1 MAILQSVG
9 IQPMQQGPPSDVKQ
23 EQQAGMQVRAYCCHR
38 LSSLAGCAMRC
49 AGHVQA
55 LLTEAS
61 AGVLRSCSLL
71 KQAPSSSQGRA
82 CTEQFTREP
91 AYEGLAACS
100 LKLETDAVP
109 CTLQAPMLAGEME
122 HMDSTPAPSG
132 QWASQGSMPSMQQV
146 RLLSPAPT
154 CASSLPN
161 SQGLDEA
168 YCRICPG

>member
-1 MAILQSVG
+1 MY
-9 IQPMQQGPPSDVKQ
+9 
-23 EQQAGMQVRAYCCHR
+23 R
-38 LSSLAGCAMRC
+38 
-49 AGHVQA
+49 A

-82 CTEQFTREP
+82 CTEHFTREP

-100 LKLETDAVP
+100 LKLETNAVQ

-146 RLLSPAPT
+146 RLLSLLPARLLYPT
-154 CASSLPN
+154 PKGSMRSVVGSAQDSLAC
-161 SQGLDEA
+161 S
-168 YCRICPG
+168 